1 MNITRECHHILLCKI
16 CKGNENVCCCKQTF
30 NVGDYI
36 QINDKALKLHGREHM
51 VINIKRRNNF
61 SLLYHVK
68 VGNIN
73 NLFTVTTVFEK
84 GMNVFNESMG
94 IFLKKFYYPKYL
106 FERCKR

>member
-1 MNITRECHHILLCKI
+1 MLCKI
-16 CKGNENVCCCKQTF
+16 CKGNKNVCCCKQTF

-36 QINDKALKLHGREHM
+36 QISKEALKLYGREPTLNG
-51 VINIKRRNNF
+51 VKRNYNF

-84 GMNVFNESMG
+84 GVAIFNESMHT
-94 IFLKKFYYPKYL
+94 FLKKFYYPKYL